1 MALAV
6 MRLYA
11 LGDVWYVTRR
21 CGMRGFTGMHS
32 PRLIDTAGRG
42 ATLALLAA
50 LLLTGCGNGSPEA
63 GGGDSAAPTGATSAG
78 TTAQPTSPAP
88 DASSASPTTP
98 QSGSPSGSDSELP
111 DDWRPEEP
119 TVLATGQ
126 KVPEDYEPAT
136 LEHPARNVP
145 KPVMPAEAMEETE
158 AGAQAF
164 MNYRA
169 DAQWYSIQT
178 GDTSL
183 IREVTSADCEKCTE
197 QYDAYDSRYANGN
210 WAAGGFEKPT
220 ILREA
225 FVKRPDGGYN
235 IPVSVTS
242 SGTIGIDD
250 NKVTARQL
258 PFDESDAFDVYIY
271 RENGVWRYL
280 TSSPRG
286 SL

>member
-1 MALAV
+1 MARAV
-6 MRLYA
+6 LRLYA
-11 LGDVWYVTRR
+11 LGDVWYVTQR
-21 CGMRGFTGMHS
+21 CGTRGFTGMHS
-32 PRLIDTAGRG
+32 PRLIATAGRG
-42 ATLALLAA
+42 TTLALLAA
-50 LLLTGCGNGSPEA
+50 LLLTGCGNGSPGA
-63 GGGDSAAPTGATSAG
+63 GGGDSAAPTGVTSAG

-88 DASSASPTTP
+88 DASPASPTTP
-98 QSGSPSGSDSELP
+98 QSGADSTLP

-145 KPVMPAEAMEETE
+145 KPVMPAEAREETE

-164 MNYRA
+164 LNYRA

-183 IREVTSADCEKCTE
+183 IREVTSTDCEKCTE
-197 QYDAYDSRYANGN
+197 QYDAYDSRYANGD

-220 ILREA
+220 ILSDT